1 VRVLLVGS
9 GGREHALAKLLLR
22 STREP
27 KLYVASDYANP
38 GLLREA
44 ESSGGRL
51 YTVSTTDPQMVAKVA
66 EEVSPDLVVVG
77 PEEPQFAGVVDVLR
91 DKGYAVFGASSRCSL
106 IERSKVF
113 ARTLMWK
120 YGIPGRLYFK
130 AFRSLEEAAEFLRFA
145 GDVVVKPAR
154 QAGGKGVRVVRDT
167 RAYLSTDKSEVKAQA
182 ASRIYE
188 ELSRY
193 RDIEYKVLVE
203 QRVEGVE
210 YTAQVITD
218 GSYVLPLPLVQDHP
232 HAFEGDLGPETG
244 GMGSIS
250 GPGTT
255 LPFITYDEYAATVDI
270 VRQVLERLQE
280 EVGDRYVGAFAG
292 QMMLTALWG
301 PTVIEFYSRFGDPEV
316 ANLLPRIEGDFLE
329 VVERATSGHLAGAKL
344 AVREEVVSVVK
355 AVAPAGYPS
364 SKDEASG
371 HPVAV
376 DEGRIRELGCDLLYA
391 SVVVGGDGYLYTKG
405 SRAFEV
411 VCYADSY
418 AEAYKLSELAM
429 SYIRA
434 LDGWPLFYRSDVGSP
449 ELIEE
454 RARLA
459 ERVRRVYTHRASRG
473 LSWRTVIWIP
483 GKGVVDDP
491 LLSYVG
497 WSR

>member
-1 VRVLLVGS
+1 MRVLLVGS

-22 STREP
+22 SSEP
-27 KLYVASDYANP
+27 RLYVASDYTNP

-51 YTVSTTDPQMVAKVA
+51 YTVSTVDPQKVAKVA

-77 PEEPQFAGVVDVLR
+77 PEEPQFAGVVDALR
-91 DKGYAVFGASSRCSL
+91 DKGYAVFGASSKCSL
-106 IERSKVF
+106 VERSKVF

-130 AFRSLEEAAEFLRFA
+130 AFRGLEEATEFLRFA

-167 RAYLSTDKSEVKAQA
+167 RAYLSMDKSEVKAQA

-188 ELSRY
+188 ELSKYGDVDY
-193 RDIEYKVLVE
+193 RVLVE

-210 YTAQVITD
+210 YTAQVVTD

-250 GPGTT
+250 GPGVT
-255 LPFITYDEYAATVDI
+255 LPFITYGEYRATVNI
-270 VRQVLERLQE
+270 VQQVLERLQE

-316 ANLLPRIEGDFLE
+316 ANLLPRVDGDFLE
-329 VVERATSGHLAGAKL
+329 IIERAVSGRLAGAKL
-344 AVREEVVSVVK
+344 AIREGVVSVVK
-355 AVAPAGYPS
+355 VVAPAGYPN

-391 SVVVGGDGYLYTKG
+391 SVAIGGGGYLYTKG

-411 VCYADSY
+411 VCYADNY
-418 AEAYKLSELAM
+418 TEAYRLSELAV
-429 SYIRA
+429 SYVRS
-434 LDGWPLFYRSDVGSP
+434 LDGWPLFYRSDIGSP

-454 RARLA
+454 RARVA

-473 LSWRTVIWIP
+473 LSWRTVVWIP